1 MHTFKLTLAA
11 LSCSLLFGC
20 GGGSSNSSQ
29 NEPDPIIPQT
39 TTYSGKVIDGYV
51 SGATVW
57 LDINGNG
64 EQDDNEPSTVSKEA
78 GDYAF
83 EFTDQQ
89 ARCVPY
95 ATMYVSVPVGAIDED
110 LGEVAEAYEMS
121 FPPALAPIEDKTLL
135 NISPLTSVIWEQIKA
150 KYGPQDKSKI
160 LSCDALIND
169 ASLRNEISDEIKTVT
184 NELVQFYNLSADQM
198 YADFIKNDNS
208 KAYDLAQSIVTG
220 LKSAYQQRSNIQQER
235 PNAEVRV
242 RIYQSDKHDNEY
254 KFDKSWYRDIVIFD
268 RDLYISETVK
278 LKSESELD
286 EVDAVLVH
294 LQSEDS
300 VWGDDPQYTPK
311 LKQRLDTYR
320 NPQGSYYCSGN
331 ERLIF
336 TKENVT
342 YELNNSIPSRDSTD
356 GNDCSN
362 ATFDK
367 FFERQYNFRYQ
378 ESGDSYST
386 ELFFRESEAEFTKLS
401 QWIDL
406 KKNASTLDINELADY
421 LSTIDYKYEDSVS
434 VTTNYWR
441 KRHVSGDTQIDQY
454 SDGTWKKTVT
464 NSDGTRTETCSTDG
478 VTYGDCS

>member
-1 MHTFKLTLAA
+1 MRTAKLSLA
-11 LSCSLLFGC
+11 LLISSIIAGC
-20 GGGSSNSSQ
+20 GGSSSSNTST
-29 NEPDPIIPQT
+29 PTPTPAPTT
-39 TTYSGKVIDGYV
+39 TTYGGKVIDGYV
-51 SGATVW
+51 SGANVW

-64 EQDDNEPSTVSKEA
+64 KQDDNEPSTVSKEA

-110 LGEVAEAYEMS
+110 LGEVTEAYEMS

-198 YADFIKNDNS
+198 YADFIKNDDS

-220 LKSAYQQRSNIQQER
+220 LKSAYQQRTKLQQER

-242 RIYQSDKHDNEY
+242 RIYQSDKHDSEY

-278 LKSESELD
+278 LTSENELD
-286 EVDAVLVH
+286 KVDAVLVH
-294 LQSEDS
+294 LQSDES
-300 VWGDDPQYTPK
+300 VWGDDPQFTPK

-336 TKENVT
+336 TKESVT
-342 YELNNSIPSRDSTD
+342 YELINSIPLRDSVD

-362 ATFDK
+362 ATFDTV
-367 FFERQYNFRYQ
+367 FERQYNFRYQ
-378 ESGDSYST
+378 ESGDTYST
-386 ELFFRESEAEFTKLS
+386 ELFFRESEAEFTKLG
-401 QWIDL
+401 QWTDL
-406 KKNASTLDINELADY
+406 KENASTLDINELADY
-421 LSTIDYKYEDSVS
+421 LSAIDYKYEDAVS
-434 VTTNYWR
+434 LTTNYWR
-441 KRHVSGDTQIDQY
+441 KRHNAGDTQIDQY
-454 SDGTWKKTVT
+454 SDGTWKKSVT
-464 NSDGTRTETCSTDG
+464 NGDGTTTETCSTDG
-478 VTYGDCS
+478 VTYGACS

>member
-20 GGGSSNSSQ
+20 GGGSSPSSQ
-29 NEPDPIIPQT
+29 NEPDPIVPQT

-110 LGEVAEAYEMS
+110 LGEVTEAYEMS

-135 NISPLTSVIWEQIKA
+135 NISPLTSVIWEQINTKYKTQDKA
-150 KYGPQDKSKI
+150 KL
-160 LSCDALIND
+160 LSCDALISD
-169 ASLRNEISDEIKTVT
+169 ANLRNEISDEIKTVT

-198 YADFIKNDNS
+198 YADFIKNDDS
-208 KAYDLAQSIVTG
+208 KAYALAQSIVTG
-220 LKSAYQQRSNIQQER
+220 LKSAYEQRTALQQKH

-242 RIYQSDKHDNEY
+242 RVYQSDKHDTEY
-254 KFDKSWYRDIVIFD
+254 KFDKAWYRDIVIYD
-268 RDLYISETVK
+268 DGQDIIETVK
-278 LKSESELD
+278 LKDGDNLNQ
-286 EVDAVLVH
+286 VDAVLTH
-294 LQSEDS
+294 LQASDS
-300 VWGDDPQYTPK
+300 AWGSNTQYSPS
-311 LKQRLDTYR
+311 LRQRIDTYR
-320 NPQGSYYCSGN
+320 NPQGSYYCTGN

-336 TKENVT
+336 TKDGVK
-342 YELNNSIPSRDSTD
+342 YEFVNSVPYRDSADGTD
-356 GNDCSN
+356 CASTTFNDI
-362 ATFDK
+362 
-367 FFERQYNFRYQ
+367 FERQYSFSYQ
-378 ESGDSYST
+378 ESGDTFST
-386 ELFFRESEAEFTKLS
+386 ELFFRDSEGEFEKFP
-401 QWIDL
+401 QWVDL
-406 KKNASTLDINELADY
+406 KANAATLELAQLADY
-421 LSTIDYKYEDSVS
+421 LSTIDYKYDDAVS
-434 VTTNYWR
+434 LTTNYWR
-441 KRHVSGDTQIDQY
+441 KRHESGTTQIDQY
-454 SDGTWKKTVT
+454 SNGTWKKTVT

-478 VTYGDCS
+478 VTYGACS

>member
-20 GGGSSNSSQ
+20 GGGSSSSSQ
-29 NEPDPIIPQT
+29 NEPDPIVPQT
-39 TTYSGKVIDGYV
+39 TTFSGKVIDGYV

-64 EQDDNEPSTVSKEA
+64 EQDDSEPSTVSQEA

-83 EFTDQQ
+83 EFTNQQ

-95 ATMYVSVPVGAIDED
+95 ATMYVSVPVGAVDED
-110 LGEVAEAYEMS
+110 LGEVTEAYEMA

-198 YADFIKNDNS
+198 YADFIKNDDS

-220 LKSAYQQRSNIQQER
+220 LKSAYQQRSQIQQER

-300 VWGDDPQYTPK
+300 VWGDDPQFTPK

-356 GNDCSN
+356 GTDCSN
-362 ATFDK
+362 ATFDQI
-367 FFERQYNFRYQ
+367 FERQYNFGYQ

-386 ELFFRESEAEFTKLS
+386 ELFFRESETEFTKLS

-406 KKNASTLDINELADY
+406 KKNASTLNINELADY
-421 LSTIDYKYEDSVS
+421 LSTIDYKYKDAVS
-434 VTTNYWR
+434 LTTNYWR

-464 NSDGTRTETCSTDG
+464 NSDGTHTETCSTDG